1 MSTGQS
7 GSHGVEALFAS
18 GRLIAIPRRAARRQ
32 QLLEHLADTL
42 FEPDR
47 SYDEREVNDALRR
60 VHDDCAALRRYL
72 VDDGWLTRSPDGRHY
87 LLTPVPQSA

>member
-1 MSTGQS
+1 MSSGQT

-18 GRLIAIPRRAARRQ
+18 GRLIAIPRRAARRR
-32 QLLEHLADTL
+32 QLLEHLANTL
-42 FEPDR
+42 FEPGRD
-47 SYDEREVNDALRR
+47 YDEREVNDALRG

-87 LLTPVPQSA
+87 LVAPAPRAA